1 MQSPKSRGKFI
12 HVSFRVP
19 SQLKDQ
25 LDTEAKRKKLNL
37 NAFVTRILVKYYK
50 FDRLVEHE
58 NSVVIERHVFS
69 RILEKMSYEDM
80 AEIGKEFGPIIV
92 REDFEF
98 FGISPTLDNLV
109 EEYFEP
115 MGTFSDRYEFNV
127 SGIAPNLKL
136 ILRHEYSSKW
146 SVFLGEYAKG
156 VINSV
161 LGKNVKIQ
169 LEDDQVTIEF

>member
-1 MQSPKSRGKFI
+1 MQSPKSRGKFV
-12 HVSFRVP
+12 HVSFRIP
-19 SQLKDQ
+19 TELKDQ
-25 LDTEAKRKKLNL
+25 LENEAKRKKMNL
-37 NAFVTRILVKYYK
+37 NAFVTRILVKYYT

-69 RILEKMSYEDM
+69 RILDKMEHEDM
-80 AEIGKEFGPIIV
+80 AEIGKELGPIIV
-92 REDFEF
+92 KQDFEF
-98 FGISPTLDNLV
+98 FGIAPNLDNLV

-146 SVFLGEYAKG
+146 SVFLAEYAKG
-156 VINSV
+156 ITNSI
-161 LGKNVKIQ
+161 LGRNPKIQ
-169 LEDDQVTIEF
+169 VEDGQVTIEF